1 MLLLY
6 VLWTF
11 RLLLPF
17 CTLKIYYCITYL
29 LVQDQMYPWFLLSL
43 SDPASLTAYQS
54 TVSHHVVS
62 FYALYLE
69 VISFFPNLI
78 YEQKLVLPAVSYD
91 PLMALHC
98 MALLLLLLLVFHC
111 LSHFHLYIVHTFS
124 GVFTLVRLLVPE
136 NGGIMLVLMFITVYQ
151 LPWHNMHIHVLCRKY
166 KFSSSSLSSFH
177 FLSPFTK
184 QFFHCLRLCIMMYLS
199 SSWGEEG
206 WWYCFGYGHTV
217 CSGKECEQDITTD
230 IVKSL
235 SEDKC

>member
-1 MLLLY
+1 M
-6 VLWTF
+6 
-11 RLLLPF
+11 
-17 CTLKIYYCITYL
+17 YL

-43 SDPASLTAYQS
+43 SDPTLPTAYQS
-54 TVSHHVVS
+54 TVCHRAVS

-69 VISFFPNLI
+69 VIISFFPKLTH
-78 YEQKLVLPAVSYD
+78 EQRLVSYA
-91 PLMALHC
+91 PLMVLHC
-98 MALLLLLLLVFHC
+98 IALLLLFHC
-111 LSHFHLYIVHTFS
+111 LNHFYLYIVHIYC
-124 GVFTLVRLLVPE
+124 GVVTLVRLLVPD

-151 LPWHNMHIHVLCRKY
+151 LTWHNMHIHVLCSQY
-166 KFSSSSLSSFH
+166 KFSSSSLPSFH
-177 FLSPFTK
+177 ALSPFTK
-184 QFFHCLRLCIMMYLS
+184 QFFNCLRLCIMMYLS